1 VRVICPVVAPDGTV
15 VTISVL
21 VALVTVAVTPLNL
34 TTSLAI
40 AVSKPVPVMV
50 TFVPT
55 EPLEGEKLVI
65 EGVTVKSDDD
75 VAVRLPTVTLI
86 RPVVAPDG
94 TVATIS
100 VLVAL
105 VTVAEVPLNA
115 TELLAAVVLKF
126 SPVMVT
132 DVPAVPPDGEKLDMV
147 GALLPQ
153 PDRIRTANDK
163 TMVMCWRNP
172 DKVNMKNLLSLA
184 IGQYAWIR
192 CGLSFPSQYAQWVE
206 PFPSIPTKKLRL

>member
-1 VRVICPVVAPDGTV
+1 MADLPSTVIVICPVVAPDGTV

-21 VALVTVAVTPLNL
+21 VAPVTAAVTPLNL
-34 TTSLAI
+34 ATSLAI

-50 TFVPT
+50 TVVPT
-55 EPLEGEKLVI
+55 EPLVGEKLVI

-75 VAVRLPTVTLI
+75 VAVRLFTVTLI

-100 VLVAL
+100 VLLAL

-132 DVPAVPPDGEKLDMV
+132 DVPAVPLDGEKLEIV
-147 GALLPQ
+147 GALPQ
-153 PDRIRTANDK
+153 PDRIRTASEK
-163 TMVMCWRNP
+163 TMAMCWRNS
-172 DKVNMKNLLSLA
+172 DKENMMNLLS
-184 IGQYAWIR
+184 
-192 CGLSFPSQYAQWVE
+192 
-206 PFPSIPTKKLRL
+206 

>member
-1 VRVICPVVAPDGTV
+1 VVAPDGTV

-21 VALVTVAVTPLNL
+21 VELVTVAVTPLNL
-34 TTSLAI
+34 TTSLAS

-50 TFVPT
+50 TFVPM
-55 EPLEGEKLVI
+55 EPLAGEKLVI

-86 RPVVAPDG
+86 GPVVAPDG

-126 SPVMVT
+126 APVMVT
-132 DVPAVPPDGEKLDMV
+132 DVPAVPLDGEKLEMV
-147 GALLPQ
+147 GALPQ

-184 IGQYAWIR
+184 IGQYAWIT
-192 CGLSFPSQYAQWVE
+192 CGASFQSQYAQWVE

>member
-1 VRVICPVVAPDGTV
+1 VIVICPVAAPDGTV
-15 VTISVL
+15 ATISVL

-34 TTSLAI
+34 TTSLAF
-40 AVSKPVPVMV
+40 AVSKPVPAMV
-50 TFVPT
+50 TVVPT
-55 EPLEGEKLVI
+55 EPLAGEKLVI

-75 VAVRLPTVTLI
+75 VAVRLFTVTLI

-100 VLVAL
+100 VIVAL

-126 SPVMVT
+126 PPVMVT
-132 DVPAVPPDGEKLDMV
+132 EVPAVPLDGEKLDMV
-147 GALLPQ
+147 GVLPPQ
-153 PDRIRTANDK
+153 PDRIRAASEK

-172 DKVNMKNLLSLA
+172 VEVNMMNLLSLM
-184 IGQYAWIR
+184 IGLDRESAGHNLY
-192 CGLSFPSQYAQWVE
+192 
-206 PFPSIPTKKLRL
+206 